1 MSKSVNIIEVLE
13 KAHQSKA
20 RMSKKAK
27 LSIID
32 HYARA
37 LVVKKELDDFIKVNR
52 QLVIDMA
59 FSENANLLHGTDYSI
74 HVTQRLGA
82 KIDNKLVRDI
92 LGDLEYHKCKVP
104 MQSTMVQAMP
114 IKDNVSSNNKKR
126 TVEEITDFRISA

>member
-82 KIDNKLVRDI
+82 KIDNKLVREK

-104 MQSTMVQAMP
+104 MQSTMVQACLLYTSP
-114 IKDNVSSNNKKR
+114 SPRD
-126 TVEEITDFRISA
+126 VEESRMPSSA

>member
-82 KIDNKLVRDI
+82 KIDNKLVREK

-104 MQSTMVQAMP
+104 TQNTMVQAMP
-114 IKDNVSSNNKKR
+114 IKESVSSNNKKR
-126 TVEEITDFRISA
+126 TVEEITDFRLSA